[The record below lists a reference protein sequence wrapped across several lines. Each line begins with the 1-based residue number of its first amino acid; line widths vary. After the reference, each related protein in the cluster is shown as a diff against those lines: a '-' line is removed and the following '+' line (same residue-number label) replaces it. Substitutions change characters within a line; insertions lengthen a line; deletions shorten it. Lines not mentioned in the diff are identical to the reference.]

1 MADEALWFTHA
12 SEKCMKRITPQIEDE
27 HVEYI
32 EKVQR
37 DAESDISDAEAV
49 RRIFDRSMQH
59 EAEMERREAEMK
71 QLEAEVE
78 QAEARVDELRSKLV
92 ATSQKVE
99 ASNELVRVVEE
110 EQSLEKR
117 RAEAGALTRA
127 KWWLTGM
134 PSK

>member
-1 MADEALWFTHA
+1 
-12 SEKCMKRITPQIEDE
+12 MKRITPQIEDE

-32 EKVQR
+32 EEIQME
-37 DAESDISDAEAV
+37 AESDISDAEAV
-49 RRIFDRSMQH
+49 RRIFDRAMQH
-59 EAEMERREAEMK
+59 EAEMERREAEVER
-71 QLEAEVE
+71 LESEVE
-78 QAEARVDELRSKLV
+78 QTEARIDELRSKLV

-134 PSK
+134 PSEKR